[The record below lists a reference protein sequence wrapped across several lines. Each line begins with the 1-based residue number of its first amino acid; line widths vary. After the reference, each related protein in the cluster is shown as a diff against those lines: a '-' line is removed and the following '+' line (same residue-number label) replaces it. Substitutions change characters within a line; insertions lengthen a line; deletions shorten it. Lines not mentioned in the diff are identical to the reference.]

1 MQNKTFLHISCVMI
15 GRAIY
20 CTWRGAQ
27 RRNQVL
33 RLGLI
38 VFFFT
43 ILTKIKTAGQIMA
56 SGILRSVDMYTVT
69 DASEELAASIVRN
82 KEISEY
88 RGFTET

>member
-1 MQNKTFLHISCVMI
+1 
-15 GRAIY
+15 
-20 CTWRGAQ
+20 
-27 RRNQVL
+27 
-33 RLGLI
+33 
-38 VFFFT
+38 
-43 ILTKIKTAGQIMA
+43 MA

>member
-1 MQNKTFLHISCVMI
+1 MI

-38 VFFFT
+38 VFCVFP
-43 ILTKIKTAGQIMA
+43 ILTKIKTAGQI
-56 SGILRSVDMYTVT
+56 IKVYVFWYITLRRYVT